1 MKPVGGRIGAFVLAP
16 EVQSNLL
23 QFNWVWDRRT
33 FVLNRFLV
41 QNILVMR
48 HLRVEV
54 YQYY

>member
-23 QFNWVWDRRT
+23 QFNWVWDRIT